1 MIKNFDDFRWG
12 LNLTQ
17 STIIKDN
24 EFTIAKNVFY
34 NNAKQLQTRRWYRK
48 FGNAIWTSPATSIFF
63 FQRDD
68 NLERILV
75 ANAGNSLY
83 KYDNSSTFN
92 SIYSTNIEYETRTWE
107 TTKRTRRDFC
117 VYKNVIYM
125 GDGVNPYASYDGTTF
140 IRIVWKTIESIDTA
154 TEAITITSHWYTNG
168 QQVTFTTW
176 WTLPWWITIWVS
188 YFVVSATTDTF
199 KVSETSWWSAV
210 NITSQG
216 TYNMVSRS
224 AWNLTFDHTT
234 DTITNTAHWFSNND
248 EIYITTTWTIPT
260 WLVQYQVYYV
270 VNKTTNTFQLASDKN
285 WTYINFTSNW
295 TGNAIAVQLS
305 EPRCRYIQ
313 YLGDRIYTAW
323 DDANPS
329 SLYYTN
335 AAPADWTNINQNTVV
350 IWWDEAGK
358 INAINEYNQVIVAF
372 KDQKSYAVN
381 SATPS
386 VDSIDSQTGWYSD
399 RLIASVGNTLT
410 YFNERWIDTLVKRDG
425 VGDTSGIES
434 KPISDNVREIF
445 KDVTERQYNANCWWY
460 VKKINNYYV
469 TVDTDND
476 NIPETTLVYS
486 SLVWSWTRYTFPPIY
501 DYGYYINSSNQYQFL
516 FSHGSWGQ
524 LYEYEYGFDDDWID
538 IDVEIQSKNFD
549 FGDPAQ
555 IKDFSFMDFV
565 WYKQKWWEI
574 AISILVDGETV
585 GLGTITDAHINEDD
599 VSSAIWINPIWIDPL
614 GSLSSDAESDLL
626 LYKFTVKVQFFAR
639 GENIAFNMQST
650 GVQWILE
657 KARVN
662 VQWEPIEVFY
672 YDNIL

>member
-92 SIYSTNIEYETRTWE
+92 AIYSTNIEYETRTWE
-107 TTKRTRRDFC
+107 TTKRTRRDHA

-125 GDGVNPYASYDGTTF
+125 CDGVNPYISFDWTNYVKINVSSVWTT
-140 IRIVWKTIESIDTA
+140 TA
-154 TEAITITSHWYTNG
+154 DN
-168 QQVTFTTW
+168 
-176 WTLPWWITIWVS
+176 
-188 YFVVSATTDTF
+188 TTDFFT
-199 KVSETSWWSAV
+199 KVAHGLVNGDEVYISSSWTMPTG
-210 NITSQG
+210 IT
-216 TYNMVSRS
+216 
-224 AWNLTFDHTT
+224 
-234 DTITNTAHWFSNND
+234 
-248 EIYITTTWTIPT
+248 
-260 WLVQYQVYYV
+260 QYQVYYV
-270 VNKTTNTFQLASDKN
+270 VNKTNDTFQVSNDK
-285 WTYINFTSNW
+285 WGAYINFTTNG
-295 TGNAIAVQLS
+295 TGTLTTNKLN
-305 EPRCRYIQ
+305 EPRCRYIS
-313 YLGDRIYTAW
+313 YLGDRLYGAW

-329 SLYYTN
+329 TLYYTN
-335 AAPADWTNINQNTVV
+335 AAPTDWTNINQNTVV

-358 INAINEYNQVIVAF
+358 INAINEYNQVVVAF

-386 VDSIDSQTGWYSD
+386 VQSIDSQTGWYSD

-486 SLVWSWTRYTFPPIY
+486 SLVWSWTKYTFPPIY

-565 WYKQKWWEI
+565 GYKQKWWEI